1 MGLMRL
7 SVMTFYSA
15 VSNGIPLGSLG
26 VWRELPEKGN
36 KLVSGIGDAVGYKPG
51 SF

>member
-15 VSNGIPLGSLG
+15 VSNGIPLRSLG
-26 VWRELPEKGN
+26 VWMELSGKGN